1 MFRTLRDAFKV
12 EDLRKR
18 IVYTL
23 LMFLVIRIGANVPIP
38 GINSD
43 ALIAA
48 IQNQFG
54 TENTMMGMLDAFS
67 GGAFANMT
75 LFALGIIP
83 YINASIIMNLLT
95 IAIPALEEM
104 QKEGEEGKKK
114 IATITRVGTVV
125 LAVVQATATSIS
137 IQGAFYDYNL
147 GSVIVAIAAMT
158 AGTAF
163 LMWIGERITENGIGN
178 GISLIIAINILSR
191 LKGGVELVWNLVS
204 TGKVDAIIKAIVI
217 LAVFLTMV
225 IVVVLIQLGERRI
238 NVQYAKRVQGR
249 KVYGGQST
257 HIPLR
262 VNTAGVIPVIFASS
276 LLQFPA
282 IVTSFFNSN
291 PDGWWGTVLNWLSY
305 TSLELNYGFAALLY
319 VLLII
324 AFAYFYT
331 AIIFNPFEVANNL
344 KKNGGFILG
353 IRPGRPTVDYLT
365 NVLNRIVFI
374 GGTIL
379 AAIAL
384 APILLSFVADIQIN
398 FGGTSL
404 IIVVGVA
411 LETVKQIEAQ
421 LVMRHYKGFLNS

>member
-1 MFRTLRDAFKV
+1 MFGTLRDAFKV

-38 GINSD
+38 GIDSD

-104 QKEGEEGKKK
+104 QKEGEDGKKK
-114 IATITRVGTVV
+114 IAKITRIGTVV
-125 LAVVQATATSIS
+125 LAIVQATATSIS
-137 IQGAFYDYNL
+137 IQGAFYEYNL
-147 GSVIVAIAAMT
+147 GSVLVAIAAMT

-191 LKGGVELVWNLVS
+191 LPNGVELVWNLFS
-204 TGKVDAIIKAIVI
+204 TGKADSIIKAVAI
-217 LAVFLTMV
+217 LFVFLVMV
-225 IVVVLIQLGERRI
+225 IVVVMIQLGERRI

-257 HIPLR
+257 HIPVK

-282 IVTSFFNSN
+282 IVTSFFNSS
-291 PDGWWGTVLNWLSY
+291 PDGWWGSVLNWLNYSNL
-305 TSLELNYGFAALLY
+305 SLNYGFAALLY

-324 AFAYFYT
+324 GFAYFYT

-365 NVLNRIVFI
+365 SVLNRMVFI
-374 GGTIL
+374 GGAIL
-379 AAIAL
+379 ASIAL
-384 APILLSFVADIQIN
+384 APILLSFVSKVQIN

-411 LETVKQIEAQ
+411 LETVKQIESQ

>member
-38 GINSD
+38 GINSA
-43 ALIAA
+43 ALQASIAA
-48 IQNQFG
+48 QFG
-54 TENTMMGMLDAFS
+54 ADNTMMGMLDAFS

-114 IATITRVGTVV
+114 IARFTRIGTVV
-125 LAVVQATATSIS
+125 LAVIQATATSFA
-137 IQGAFYDYNL
+137 IQGAFYEFNFW
-147 GSVIVAIAAMT
+147 AILITVVSMT
-158 AGTAF
+158 AGTTF

-191 LKGGVELVWNLVS
+191 LKGGVEMIGNLFS
-204 TGKVDAIIKAIVI
+204 TGKVNNIIAAIAI
-217 LAVFLTMV
+217 LLVFLAMI
-225 IVVVLIQLGERRI
+225 IVVVMIQLGERRI

-257 HIPLR
+257 HIPVK

-276 LLQFPA
+276 ILQFPA
-282 IVTSFFNSN
+282 IITSFFNAN
-291 PDGWWGTVLNWLSY
+291 PTGWWGTVLNWLNY
-305 TSLELNYGFAALLY
+305 SLIKVNYGFGALLY

-324 AFAYFYT
+324 GFAYFYT

-365 NVLNRIVFI
+365 NVLNRMVFI
-374 GGTIL
+374 GGSIL
-379 AAIAL
+379 ACIAL
-384 APILLSFVADIQIN
+384 APIVLSWITGQQIN

-411 LETVKQIEAQ
+411 LETVKQIESQ